1 MPCSG
6 CSALHGVNP
15 NYKKRQGSNGCK
27 RVLEA
32 AKFSYGNK
40 KKTVH
45 HFEETWLRDFRQ
57 IASSVLNKH
66 KSAIHSLFN
75 NLEVLSSASDKAK
88 LFAKSF
94 SKNSKFDD
102 LDASLLVFPSR
113 TNLKL
118 LIFFCN
124 FQNG

>member
-1 MPCSG
+1 MVAKG
-6 CSALHGVNP
+6 FLRLP
-15 NYKKRQGSNGCK
+15 NFHM
-27 RVLEA
+27 VI
-32 AKFSYGNK
+32 K

-75 NLEVLSSASDKAK
+75 NLEVLSSAFDKAK